1 MNERLMFIFV
11 NVNHGAAAVDT
22 SMFGD
27 LKNMLSSKNW
37 IHRSEVH
44 AQHFRQ
50 FTDST
55 VTVLMH
61 IWENLIQGSDVCCL
75 QPLGP

>member
-44 AQHFRQ
+44 AQHFR
-50 FTDST
+50 
-55 VTVLMH
+55 
-61 IWENLIQGSDVCCL
+61 
-75 QPLGP
+75 